1 VPPTR
6 RYLVSA
12 LTVVRWWFGLVYLV
26 AGIGAV
32 IAGPVMVA
40 RGDYGGIYMVI
51 GGALIGALGFVIHP
65 LGMRRLRR
73 PA

>member
-1 VPPTR
+1 
-6 RYLVSA
+6 
-12 LTVVRWWFGLVYLV
+12 VRWWFGLVYLV